1 MHLLLYWSSTYP
13 DSTLK
18 KIGECVSKITL
29 RTLMLVMNMPSGEV
43 PVVEERSKEWLQCV
57 EVGGKELIQSLEDS
71 HLQTL
76 YFAFHYTTK
85 LRLNLRQQS
94 HQLDQ
99 LRQALDAMAAT
110 VNTARRQKGLPDIYY
125 LYLGIS

>member
-1 MHLLLYWSSTYP
+1 
-13 DSTLK
+13 
-18 KIGECVSKITL
+18 
-29 RTLMLVMNMPSGEV
+29 MLVMNMPSGEV

-71 HLQTL
+71 HRSGHFILRFIT
-76 YFAFHYTTK
+76 TTK

-125 LYLGIS
+125 FTHLGIS

>member
-1 MHLLLYWSSTYP
+1 
-13 DSTLK
+13 
-18 KIGECVSKITL
+18 
-29 RTLMLVMNMPSGEV
+29 MLVMNMPSGEV